1 MSDLPAP
8 ETNDPRERDAG
19 ELFRPSLRLLA
30 APPLK
35 LGKGK
40 LLLLGLF
47 AAAAAVAVA
56 VLTLAR

>member
-8 ETNDPRERDAG
+8 ETDDPRERDAG
-19 ELFRPSLRLLA
+19 ELFRPSPRLLA
-30 APPLK
+30 APPLQ

-40 LLLLGLF
+40 LLLGLF

-56 VLTLAR
+56 VLTLVR

>member
-1 MSDLPAP
+1 MSDLPPP

-19 ELFRPSLRLLA
+19 ELFRPSPRLLA

-40 LLLLGLF
+40 LLLGLF